1 MRLKNK
7 VAIVTGGA
15 SGFGEGI
22 VKRFAKEGAHVLVAD
37 INIEGSEKVASEIN
51 KDGGNAIAC
60 RVDVSDSQQT
70 KEMVDRSCEAFGK
83 LDILIQNAAI
93 GMRPT
98 PLVETSEEEFDTLFN
113 VNVKSVYLGA
123 VHSVPIFRKQ
133 KSAGVIINTVSTAAI
148 RPRPGLTA
156 YNATKGSL
164 VTMTKGLSL
173 ELAPDNIRVNGLCP
187 VAGDTAMLD
196 GFLGDGPKDESYT
209 RFVST
214 VPLGRLC
221 KPRDMANA
229 ALYLASEEAD
239 FITGV
244 MLEVDGGRCV

>member
-1 MRLKNK
+1 MRLDNK
-7 VAIVTGGA
+7 VSIVTGGA
-15 SGFGEGI
+15 SGFGKGI
-22 VKRFAKEGAHVLVAD
+22 ARRFAKEGSKVLVAD
-37 INIEGSEKVASEIN
+37 INIEGAEKVSSEIN
-51 KDGGNAIAC
+51 DQGGNSVAFQ
-60 RVDVSDSQQT
+60 VDVSDSEQT
-70 KEMVDRSCEAFGK
+70 KKMMHKSIEVFGK

-98 PLVETSEEEFDTLFN
+98 PLIETSEEEFDTLFKI
-113 VNVKSVYLGA
+113 NVKSVYLGA
-123 VHSVPIFRKQ
+123 VHSAPIFIKQ
-133 KSAGVIINTVSTAAI
+133 KSGGVIINTVSTAAL

-156 YNATKGSL
+156 YNATKGAL

-173 ELAPDNIRVNGLCP
+173 ELAPEKIRVNGLCP

-196 GFLGDGPKDESYT
+196 GFLGDGPKKESYE

-221 KPRDMANA
+221 QPRDMANA
-229 ALYLASEEAD
+229 ALYLSSDEAN

-244 MLEVDGGRCV
+244 MLEVDGGRCI